1 MEQKYLNSF
10 LSEVHSKLEDDI
22 FDLFTKLKE
31 VLLIEDI
38 SSWGINTNLIYKKYE
53 EDFWRVRE

>member
-1 MEQKYLNSF
+1 VEQKYLNSF